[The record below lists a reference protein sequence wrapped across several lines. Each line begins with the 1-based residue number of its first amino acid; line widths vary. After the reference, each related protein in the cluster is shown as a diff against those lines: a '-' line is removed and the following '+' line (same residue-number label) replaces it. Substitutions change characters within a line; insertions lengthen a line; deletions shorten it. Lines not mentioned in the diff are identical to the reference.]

1 MDSIVEILF
10 HNAAKTPD
18 ALCLAD
24 RRGSLTYGEYCA
36 RIGGVAEALRAQG
49 LKKGGRAVIRC
60 TQDMDFLALLH
71 GVQLA
76 GGVAVPMEKG
86 CAEARLTQTAEQT
99 DAWGILSPADYAGLR
114 AQTRDFPLPGADDVS
129 LILFTTGTTGAPKG
143 ITLRHR
149 ADVAVAENIRY
160 GTEMRA
166 GNVEVCPMPLNHSAG
181 LRRYFSNMLA
191 GGAFIIL
198 DGLLA
203 VKRFFEAIDTYGAN
217 SCALSPA
224 ALPLLFKL
232 TGDRLAEYDGKLDFL
247 SFGSA
252 VFAEA
257 DREKLMALMP
267 HTRLY
272 DLYGS
277 TEAGVSCVSLV
288 SGPDAAPRCIGRPS
302 VNARLKILDDTGA
315 EKAAMADDPG
325 LLAWGGA
332 MLADGYWRD
341 EALTE
346 KTFANGYVR
355 TNDLGYMDAAG
366 RVFLLGRADDVVN
379 VGGRKIAPGEVEE
392 EAKRCSG
399 VADCACI
406 GIKDPLSGE
415 ALALFY
421 EGEQLE
427 ERILREH
434 LRAAL
439 EPYKLPS
446 RITWMQALPRTYN
459 GKLDRKALRGMSQ
472 GSDTP

>member
-1 MDSIVEILF
+1 MDSILQILF
-10 HNAAKTPD
+10 QNAEQKPD

-24 RRGSLTYGEYCA
+24 RHNRLTYRTYRA
-36 RIGGVAEALRAQG
+36 RILGIANALAARG
-49 LKKGGRAVIRC
+49 LTKGDRVIVRC
-60 TQDMDFLALLH
+60 TQDADFLALLH

-86 CAEARLTQTAEQT
+86 CGEARLEQTAAQT
-99 DAWGILSPADYAGLR
+99 DAWGILDPADYAALTAEDGL
-114 AQTRDFPLPGADDVS
+114 FPLPAADELS

-143 ITLRHR
+143 IALRHR
-149 ADVAVAENIRY
+149 ADVAVAENILH
-160 GTEMRA
+160 GVEMRE
-166 GNVEVCPMPLNHSAG
+166 GNIEVCPMPLNHSAG

-191 GGAFIIL
+191 GGAFVIL

-203 VKRFFEAIDTYGAN
+203 VKRFFEAIETHHAT

-232 TGDRLAEYDGKLDFL
+232 TGNRLADYDGTLEFI

-252 VFAEA
+252 PFAEA
-257 DREKLMALMP
+257 DREKLISMMP
-267 HTRLY
+267 HTRIY

-302 VNARLKILDDTGA
+302 VNARLKILEESGA
-315 EKAAMADDPG
+315 EKDASATDAG

-341 EALTE
+341 EALTA
-346 KTFANGYVR
+346 KTFVDGYVR
-355 TNDLGYMDAAG
+355 TNDLGYLDDLG

-379 VGGRKIAPGEVEE
+379 VGGRKISPAEVEE
-392 EAKRCSG
+392 EAKRCFG

-406 GIKDPLSGE
+406 GVPDPLSGE

-421 EGEQLE
+421 EGERLDE
-427 ERILREH
+427 AVLRTH

-439 EPYKLPS
+439 EPYKLPAT
-446 RITWMQALPRTYN
+446 ITWMHALPRTYN
-459 GKLDRKALRGMSQ
+459 GKLDRKKLRS
-472 GSDTP
+472 

>member
-1 MDSIVEILF
+1 MDSILQILF
-10 HNAAKTPD
+10 QNAAQKPD

-24 RRGSLTYGEYCA
+24 RRGSLTYRAYCA
-36 RIGGVAEALRAQG
+36 RICGIANTLAAQG
-49 LKKGGRAVIRC
+49 LRRGDRVIVRC
-60 TQDMDFLALLH
+60 TQDTDFLALLH

-76 GGVAVPMEKG
+76 GGIAVPMEKG
-86 CAEARLTQTAEQT
+86 CAEARLAQTAAQT
-99 DAWGILSPADYAGLR
+99 DAWDILNPPDFAALTAEDNA
-114 AQTRDFPLPGADDVS
+114 FPLPAADDPS

-143 ITLRHR
+143 IALRHR
-149 ADVAVAENIRY
+149 ADVAVAENIFH
-160 GTEMRA
+160 GVAMRE

-203 VKRFFEAIDTYGAN
+203 VKRFYEAIDTYGAT

-232 TGDRLAEYDGKLDFL
+232 SGERLAEYYGKLEFI

-252 VFAEA
+252 AFAQA
-257 DREKLMALMP
+257 DREKLISMMP
-267 HTRLY
+267 HTRIY

-302 VNARLKILDDTGA
+302 VNARLKILDENGA
-315 EKAAMADDPG
+315 EKAASANDAG

-341 EALTE
+341 EALTA

-355 TNDLGYMDAAG
+355 TNDLGYRDESG

-379 VGGRKIAPGEVEE
+379 VGGRKISPAEVEE
-392 EAKRCSG
+392 EAKRCAG

-406 GIKDPLSGE
+406 GVPDPLSGE

-421 EGEQLE
+421 EGEKLDE
-427 ERILREH
+427 KILREH
-434 LRAAL
+434 LRGAL
-439 EPYKLPS
+439 EPYKLPAT
-446 RITWMQALPRTYN
+446 ITWLGALPRTYN
-459 GKLDRKALRGMSQ
+459 GKLDRKKLRSQ
-472 GSDTP
+472 

>member
-1 MDSIVEILF
+1 MDSILSVIF
-10 HNAAKTPD
+10 QNAAERPG

-24 RRGSLTYGEYCA
+24 RRGTLCFGDYRA
-36 RIGGVAEALRAQG
+36 RICGAAAE
-49 LKKGGRAVIRC
+49 LKRRGMPKGARVLVRC
-60 TQDMDFLALLH
+60 TQDADFLVLLH
-71 GVQLA
+71 GIQLA
-76 GGVAVPMEKG
+76 GGAAVPMEKG
-86 CAEARLTQTAEQT
+86 CAEARMEQTAAQT
-99 DAWGILSPADYAGLR
+99 EAWAVLDPAEFAGLT
-114 AQTRDFPLPGADDVS
+114 AGSEGFSLPAADALS

-149 ADVAVAENIRY
+149 ADVAVAENILH
-160 GTEMRA
+160 GVDMRP

-181 LRRYFSNMLA
+181 LRRYFSDMLA
-191 GGAFIIL
+191 GGAFVIL

-203 VKRFFEAIDTYGAN
+203 VRRFFEAIDAYKAN

-224 ALPLLFKL
+224 ALPLLFRL
-232 TGDRLAEYDGKLDFL
+232 TGERLAEYDGRLDFL

-257 DREKLMALMP
+257 DREKLIAMMP
-267 HTRLY
+267 RTRIY

-288 SGPDAAPRCIGRPS
+288 SGPDAAPRCIGRPT
-302 VNARLKILDDTGA
+302 VNARLKIFGPDGR
-315 EKAAMADDPG
+315 ERAAGPDDPG

-346 KTFANGYVR
+346 KTFAGGYVH
-355 TNDLGYMDAAG
+355 TNDLGYTDETG

-392 EAKRCSG
+392 EAKRCPG
-399 VADCACI
+399 VADCACV
-406 GIKDPLSGE
+406 GVPDALSGV

-421 EGEQLE
+421 EGGHLE
-427 ERILREH
+427 EKTLREH

-446 RITWMQALPRTYN
+446 RIVWMEALPRTYN
-459 GKLDRKALRGMSQ
+459 GKLDRKKLRQ
-472 GSDTP
+472 

>member
-1 MDSIVEILF
+1 MDSILQIIFE
-10 HNAAKTPD
+10 NAEKKPD

-24 RRGSLTYGEYCA
+24 RRGRLTYGEYRA
-36 RIGGVAEALRAQG
+36 RICGIANELAARG
-49 LKKGGRAVIRC
+49 LSRGERVIFRC

-71 GVQLA
+71 GIELA

-86 CAEARLTQTAEQT
+86 CAEARIAQTAEQT
-99 DAWGILSPADYAGLR
+99 DAWDILNPADFAEYTAEDCR
-114 AQTRDFPLPGADDVS
+114 FPLPAAEELS
-129 LILFTTGTTGAPKG
+129 RILFTTGTTGAPKG
-143 ITLRHR
+143 IALRHR
-149 ADVAVAENIRY
+149 ADVAVAENIFH
-160 GTEMRA
+160 GVGMHE

-203 VKRFFEAIDTYGAN
+203 VKRFFEAIDHYGAT

-232 TGDRLAEYDGKLDFL
+232 TGERLAAYDGKLEFI

-257 DREKLMALMP
+257 DRERLLALMP
-267 HTRLY
+267 HTRVY

-288 SGPDAAPRCIGRPS
+288 SGPEAAPRCIGRPS
-302 VNARLKILDDTGA
+302 VNARLKILDETGA
-315 EKAAMADDPG
+315 EKPATADDPG

-332 MLADGYWRD
+332 MLADGYWHD
-341 EALTE
+341 EALTA
-346 KTFANGYVR
+346 KTFVDGFVR
-355 TNDLGYMDAAG
+355 TNDLGYRDASG

-379 VGGRKIAPGEVEE
+379 VGGRKISPGEVEE
-392 EAKRCSG
+392 EAKRCPG

-406 GIKDPLSGE
+406 GVADALSGE

-421 EGEQLE
+421 EGEKLDE
-427 ERILREH
+427 KVLRSH

-439 EPYKLPS
+439 EPYKLPAT
-446 RITWMQALPRTYN
+446 ITWLESLPRTYN
-459 GKLDRKALRGMSQ
+459 GKLDRKALRN
-472 GSDTP
+472 DP